1 MSSLSVSQNITKC
14 EGEIKKLIEQLT
26 LINQEITRLDGS
38 LRVFKNLQE
47 LGIENIVIPNS
58 KNIVDNT
65 EVIDNSPD

>member
-58 KNIVDNT
+58 KNIIDNT